1 METYNLYCKPSDVED
16 RLREV
21 GWMLVPNGD
30 DFVWHVQANRM
41 AKFGFKRHVVEW
53 RSGEVTKPENVNESG
68 SGAGFLDSLRPGDR
82 CNGLSSSSSLGRGPL
97 Q

>member
-1 METYNLYCKPSDVED
+1 
-16 RLREV
+16 
-21 GWMLVPNGD
+21 MLVPNGD

-82 CNGLSSSSSLGRGPL
+82 VGLWMRAMHAGWDNYLKEASIKLLYDVR
-97 Q
+97 